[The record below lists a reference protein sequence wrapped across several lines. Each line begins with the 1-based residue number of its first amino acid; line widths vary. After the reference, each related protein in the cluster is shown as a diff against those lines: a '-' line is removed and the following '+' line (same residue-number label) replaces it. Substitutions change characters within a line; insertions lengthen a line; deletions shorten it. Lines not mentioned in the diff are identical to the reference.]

1 MRDFLTSLAPLEAF
15 AVVFID
21 DAQSLSVD
29 LFQQV
34 RDLAETS
41 DDPGRLQIVLVGQP
55 PLLARLR
62 RADSRIDSAADIGAV
77 YARHAR
83 AGRNRRLR
91 EPPALRGRR
100 QPARRFQRRGRRATY
115 ELSAGVPTVV
125 NLLCDRALTLGHRAL
140 ANDIDVGLVDA
151 AACELE
157 IARPEPVGRWLLRDA
172 LIIAAFGVLVLIG
185 ALAAARVFHEPLS
198 RLITR
203 WGG

>member
-1 MRDFLTSLAPLEAF
+1 MRCALGTLAPEEIVDYVSHRLFVTRANPRVDF
-15 AVVFID
+15 S
-21 DAQSLSVD
+21 DA
-29 LFQQV
+29 
-34 RDLAETS
+34 AA
-41 DDPGRLQIVLVGQP
+41 
-55 PLLARLR
+55 ARL
-62 RADSRIDSAADIGAV
+62 
-77 YARHAR
+77 
-83 AGRNRRLR
+83 
-91 EPPALRGRR
+91 
-100 QPARRFQRRGRRATY
+100 Y

-198 RLITR
+198 RLITG